1 MSKIEVPTRE
11 EVKSSHKNYLVKAK
25 EFFQTAGDAYLRKN
39 WNAVG
44 LNTVHSA
51 ISANDA
57 LVIYQIGKRCIS
69 DKHNDAVKLLLFA
82 FANDTEVKKQSRH
95 LSWLIAK
102 KNIVEYELRLFQEK
116 EAIDALKHAER
127 FLNWINS
134 KIL

>member
-1 MSKIEVPTRE
+1 MPKIEISTRE
-11 EVKSSHKNYLVKAK
+11 EIRSSHKNYLIKAK
-25 EFFQTAGDAYLRKN
+25 EFFQTANDAYLRNN

-44 LNTVHSA
+44 LNAVHSA

-57 LVIYQIGKRCIS
+57 LIIYQISKRCVS
-69 DKHNDAVKLLLFA
+69 DKHSDAVKLLLFA
-82 FANDTEVKKQSRH
+82 FAGNKEAKRQSRH

-102 KNIVEYELRLFQEK
+102 KNIVEYELRLFQKK
-116 EAIDALKHAER
+116 EATDALKHAER